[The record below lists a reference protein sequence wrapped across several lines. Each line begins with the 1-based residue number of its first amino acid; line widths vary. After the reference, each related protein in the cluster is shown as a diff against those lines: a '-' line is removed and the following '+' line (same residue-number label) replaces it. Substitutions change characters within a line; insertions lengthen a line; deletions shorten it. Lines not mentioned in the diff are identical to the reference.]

1 MKRIQRS
8 PARARAAT
16 RGLLSRALVFLT
28 LFAFTAQAYL
38 VQTHIHI
45 PNAAKAGI
53 VDLLDGP
60 APGPDHGKAPAK
72 DDSANCPL
80 CQQSAMAGQFL
91 TPAAAAILLPQLSF
105 SVITVAVIPS
115 TLVTA
120 VTHIW
125 RGRAPPLG

>member
-1 MKRIQRS
+1 M
-8 PARARAAT
+8 AAS
-16 RGLLSRALVFLT
+16 RGWLKHALVLFT

-38 VQTHIHI
+38 VQTHIHL
-45 PNAAKAGI
+45 PTTDRAV

-60 APGPDHGKAPAK
+60 PTPANHGKAPAK

-91 TPAAAAILLPQLSF
+91 TPAAAAVLLPSLGY
-105 SVITVAVIPS
+105 SVIIVAAPAS
-115 TLVTA
+115 TLFAA

-125 RGRAPPLG
+125 RGRGPPRH